1 MRSFT
6 RKARPGFTTGELM
19 IAVGLLSIFTTAL
32 YSVLL
37 CTLGIWDSAT
47 SKSLSDTAA
56 SLALQRVAR
65 DVMYGASATFSGNI
79 LTVTM
84 SDGSSLQFYLSD
96 RTLYRRPGS
105 SGSAVALATGI
116 TAFTPTLARND
127 GTDPTVTLAIT
138 AQARTGKTGRQ
149 TQFSEVV
156 ALRNRDT
163 N

>member
-6 RKARPGFTTGELM
+6 RRAHRGVTTGELM
-19 IAVGLLSIFTTAL
+19 IAIALLSIFTTAL

-37 CTLGIWDSAT
+37 CTLGSWDSGT
-47 SKSLSDTAA
+47 SKALSDTAA
-56 SLALQRVAR
+56 SLALQKAAR
-65 DVMYGASATFSGNI
+65 EIMYGKSATWSNNI

-84 SDGSSLQFYLSD
+84 PDGSNLQFYLSSS
-96 RTLYRRPGS
+96 TLYRRQGS
-105 SGSAVALATGI
+105 TGSAVALATGI

-127 GTDPTVTLAIT
+127 GTDPMVTLAIT
-138 AQARTGKTGRQ
+138 AQARTGKNAMQ